1 MNHPSCVA
9 NFQHQGSLTYTYTGL
24 TCLILTLYTVS
35 RFSTEIPVGKEVD
48 FDIITTG
55 AGSGQVQVTIVS
67 PSGKTM
73 AAKVEETIDG
83 FSAKFTLSEPG
94 PHTVRIMFAGQEV
107 PQSPRKVTGIKDA
120 TVKPKKGMPGKV
132 KAYGPGLK
140 GGIANS
146 PAEFTIDTREAGTGG
161 LGLTIEGPSEAK
173 IECFDQGNG
182 TCVVRYW
189 PTEPGEY
196 MINILF
202 ADQPI
207 PSSPFKAQV
216 NPSKRVN
223 VSGIKAYGPGLEPT
237 GKQLHLL
244 ASA

>member
-1 MNHPSCVA
+1 
-9 NFQHQGSLTYTYTGL
+9 
-24 TCLILTLYTVS
+24 
-35 RFSTEIPVGKEVD
+35 
-48 FDIITTG
+48 
-55 AGSGQVQVTIVS
+55 
-67 PSGKTM
+67 
-73 AAKVEETIDG
+73 
-83 FSAKFTLSEPG
+83 
-94 PHTVRIMFAGQEV
+94 
-107 PQSPRKVTGIKDA
+107 
-120 TVKPKKGMPGKV
+120 
-132 KAYGPGLK
+132 
-140 GGIANS
+140 
-146 PAEFTIDTREAGTGG
+146 
-161 LGLTIEGPSEAK
+161 LTIEGPSEAK

-196 MINILF
+196 TINILF
-202 ADQPI
+202 ADKPI